1 MLYIHKIIKKEN
13 FSEKEERSREE
24 EKKEDEAVDV
34 TLFVN
39 AWLGNSLLS
48 KTVTKPTSIFPGQS
62 VNDYWDI
69 NLYVIVNIGE
79 ASWLGQHLF
88 D

>member
-1 MLYIHKIIKKEN
+1 MLYINKIIKKEN

-39 AWLGNSLLS
+39 A
-48 KTVTKPTSIFPGQS
+48 
-62 VNDYWDI
+62 
-69 NLYVIVNIGE
+69 
-79 ASWLGQHLF
+79 
-88 D
+88 